1 MKTLLFIYLQLLL
14 LLLIIIGRVVQ
25 VEYLHLVVEVEPST
39 ITELCLSDGIDGYLG
54 SFYLNTTFAELMLKE
69 HNNKRK
75 LHQSCP
81 LKWSSELFNYASQFA
96 AEYSC
101 SGILQHSGGKY
112 GENLAFGYLPIGAI
126 EAWYDEGE
134 MYVYGS
140 ENVYNHFTAIVWN
153 NTNSLGCA
161 YKSCDTTTN
170 LNALYIVCSYYPP
183 GNVIGYSSQNV
194 FPLNSK
200 MVN

>member
-1 MKTLLFIYLQLLL
+1 
-14 LLLIIIGRVVQ
+14 
-25 VEYLHLVVEVEPST
+25 
-39 ITELCLSDGIDGYLG
+39 
-54 SFYLNTTFAELMLKE
+54 
-69 HNNKRK
+69 
-75 LHQSCP
+75 
-81 LKWSSELFNYASQFA
+81 
-96 AEYSC
+96 
-101 SGILQHSGGKY
+101 
-112 GENLAFGYLPIGAI
+112 
-126 EAWYDEGE
+126 

>member
-1 MKTLLFIYLQLLL
+1 MKAFLFIYLKLLL
-14 LLLIIIGRVVQ
+14 LLLIIVGRIVK

-39 ITELCLSDGIDGYLG
+39 TTELCVPNDINEYLG
-54 SFYLNTTFAELMLKE
+54 PFYLNRTFAELMLKE
-69 HNNKRK
+69 HNIKRK

-126 EAWYDEGE
+126 EAWYDEGDA
-134 MYVYGS
+134 YVYGS
-140 ENVYNHFTAIVWN
+140 ENVYNHFTALVWN

-161 YKSCDTTTN
+161 YKSCGANTS

-183 GNVIGYSSQNV
+183 GNVIGYSTQNV
-194 FPLNSK
+194 FPLNTK
-200 MVN
+200 MDN

>member
-1 MKTLLFIYLQLLL
+1 MLLLLIFLLLGILNNQSKSMKTLLFIYLQLLL
-14 LLLIIIGRVVQ
+14 LLLIIIGRVVK

-96 AEYSC
+96 VEYSC

-126 EAWYDEGE
+126 EAWYDEGKC
-134 MYVYGS
+134 M
-140 ENVYNHFTAIVWN
+140 FTVQKMCI
-153 NTNSLGCA
+153 TISRQLCG
-161 YKSCDTTTN
+161 TTLILLVVLTN
-170 LNALYIVCSYYPP
+170 L
-183 GNVIGYSSQNV
+183 VI
-194 FPLNSK
+194 LLLI
-200 MVN
+200 